1 MCPLP
6 GDVLDGLGLY
16 WGRNTKLHWRQSGQ
30 LLQDENGKTCLK
42 LKLVDFSGCWFNNK
56 ITVDNCT
63 VVELENGS
71 WTNWIRLYFSTSSP
85 VKSYQIYQCCVFSP
99 GHDLILSSFK
109 MIGASVEWSIIICLW
124 LKHRLWLLWKLWHVQ
139 KRLSLKDIDAS
150 CIISIFVDLQIS
162 HIIREI
168 RQFQQTA
175 YKIDYQPKVRL
186 VIMWTSLQSLI

>member
-1 MCPLP
+1 MYLTDLAFIEEGTPNYTEDNLVNFSKMRMVKHVSNSNWWISL
-6 GDVLDGLGLY
+6 DVD
-16 WGRNTKLHWRQSGQ
+16 WM
-30 LLQDENGKTCLK
+30 
-42 LKLVDFSGCWFNNK
+42 K

-71 WTNWIRLYFSTSSP
+71 WTNWIKLYFSTSSP